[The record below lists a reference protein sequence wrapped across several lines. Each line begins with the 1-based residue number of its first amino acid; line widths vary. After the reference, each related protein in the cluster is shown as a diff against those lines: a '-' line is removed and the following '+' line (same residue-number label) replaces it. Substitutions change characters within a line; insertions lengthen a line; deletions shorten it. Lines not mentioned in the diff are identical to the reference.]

1 MSGHAFSPRRIT
13 EIVPGRVYALS
24 GFEFTEYY
32 FVVSDNGRELIG
44 IDAGTRPDSAKT
56 AYEALRAY
64 APSLPELTTVFITHS
79 HWDHV
84 GGHTYFRG
92 LNPRLHFYARS
103 NYQEEIAR
111 ELDAPAIFAKA
122 SSANASASTMYAASS
137 RT

>member
-1 MSGHAFSPRRIT
+1 M
-13 EIVPGRVYALS
+13 PGRIYALS

-32 FVVSDNGRELIG
+32 FVVSDDRRQLIG
-44 IDAGTRPDSAKT
+44 IDAGTRADSAKV

-84 GGHTYFRG
+84 GGHKYFRA
-92 LNPRLHFYARS
+92 LNPRLRFYARS

-111 ELDAPAIFAKA
+111 EVDAPGNFGKQ
-122 SSANASASTMYAASS
+122 SSVNASVSTTYAASS
-137 RT
+137 RTSPSIKVPN